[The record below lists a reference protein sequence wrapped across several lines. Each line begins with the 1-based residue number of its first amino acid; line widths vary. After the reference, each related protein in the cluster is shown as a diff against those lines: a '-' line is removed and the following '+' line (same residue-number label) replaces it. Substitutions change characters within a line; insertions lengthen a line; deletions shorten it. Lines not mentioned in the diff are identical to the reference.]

1 MKYLIVLLA
10 VVMLGACSKPPYT
23 NIDNEQLARL
33 IAEGVPVYDVRRV
46 DEWRNTGVISGSR
59 LLTFVDDRGRPNP
72 EFLPKFTSEVGK
84 DDPVI
89 VICRTGNRTDA
100 LARHLME
107 QMGYTKIYNV
117 QKGIQGW
124 RGEQRPVVQP

>member
-1 MKYLIVLLA
+1 MKHLIVLLA

-23 NIDNEQLARL
+23 NIDNEQLTRL
-33 IAEGVPVYDVRRV
+33 IAEGVPVYDVRRA

-72 EFLPKFTSEVGK
+72 HFLPKFTSEVGK

-107 QMGYTKIYNV
+107 QMGYTKVYNV